1 MEIQQRCIPGGGDS
15 GAHLGALA
23 QPHVPGKGRVHLDDG
38 VIGAASAGGGLPLAG
53 HAGPSCVGAAGG
65 GGGAGA
71 GAGSGGAEGEL
82 DDDVLGGGAGVDED
96 VDEGGGQIEEA
107 ILEGVEGDGSGN
119 GGRGG
124 LAGGGVR
131 HGGGGGG
138 GVEGRRVRE
147 RGVWLG
153 LGERGER
160 RAAAGEGVLWNGGC
174 FVCCGAVELQAE
186 LSCPSSGGCRVD
198 STRKPHTNTSLSPNP
213 SLSRSTSHR
222 QTAPATASQPTQSGK
237 A

>member
-1 MEIQQRCIPGGGDS
+1 MGLGVGDSATVYSRGVSWGGELGGDS

-38 VIGAASAGGGLPLAG
+38 VVGAAGAGGGLPLAG

-71 GAGSGGAEGEL
+71 GAGGGGAEGEL

-107 ILEGVEGDGSGN
+107 ILEGVEGDGGGN

-131 HGGGGGG
+131 HGDGFGGSGG
-138 GVEGRRVRE
+138 EGRGGTE
-147 RGVWLG
+147 SAEWGVWLG
-153 LGERGER
+153 LGGGERG
-160 RAAAGEGVLWNGGC
+160 AAAGEGVLWNGGGLFC
-174 FVCCGAVELQAE
+174 LLWSSWEL
-186 LSCPSSGGCRVD
+186 
-198 STRKPHTNTSLSPNP
+198 
-213 SLSRSTSHR
+213 RS
-222 QTAPATASQPTQSGK
+222 
-237 A
+237 